1 VVPVMEVYALVKVNA
16 ALQIQ
21 CKVALRALGRNLH
34 AINFIARILYV
45 WSHIF
50 VSYGDGYLRYWFHEA
65 AVII

>member
-1 VVPVMEVYALVKVNA
+1 MEVYSLVKVTA

-21 CKVALRALGRNLH
+21 CKVALRALDLNLH

-50 VSYGDGYLRYWFHEA
+50 VSYGDGYMRYWFHA
-65 AVII
+65 AVIISW